1 MGNHYM
7 KKPYLLLHHT
17 YGTDGTNSYGNVPI
31 TNNIDYAFIVG
42 AYVQYPTSPYTVW
55 TMPYYN
61 DSMRVIKSF
70 TTIGSGNQKQL
81 TCVSNGTAFNNCS
94 CVAVVRYTKTT
105 D

>member
-1 MGNHYM
+1 M